1 LRQRKA
7 SVRAASL
14 TRRAL
19 VLLACLA
26 AIPAGLR
33 AATTCEIRGM
43 VVDGDG
49 RPLPGVVL
57 VLRNDTLASPER
69 GTVTDVGGKFRFPLL
84 TPGPGYRLRASL
96 AGYSAIEFRDIE
108 LSAGEVHAADV
119 VLRPEAELRETI
131 RVHAQGDVIDTE
143 RPTTST
149 VFSSDLIAGLP
160 VLGRDYQDILS
171 LAPGV
176 TDVNDT
182 GNPNIH
188 GARDTDMVTLVDGVS
203 TTDPFTGYYGQQL
216 NIESIQEIEV
226 ITSGASAEFSRAQ
239 GGFAN
244 ILTKSGGNEFQA
256 TFKMFV
262 RSHRLDGDGA
272 GIDPPD
278 VQGGIGEAEGFRDLR
293 FTDLYPFLSLAGAL
307 RKDRLWYYLASEYI
321 QQENPVNAV
330 TQAFVIP
337 TRGYRQFAKATAQLA
352 SSHKLVFSLSLDHTQ
367 DDNLGI
373 DSLTNLESGYSFK
386 RGGPTYTLKEES
398 IFGPQTLLESTASRF
413 DNRFARTPTLDPDT
427 NRNGILY
434 VDRFPGL
441 GGNQNGLFE
450 AKELDSGE
458 DFDRDGAYD
467 LWEDFD
473 QNTFLDPGED
483 LDGDGRLT
491 DAHACEGTDHEDVN
505 CNGRIDRETDAN
517 QNGKVDPGED
527 TGLLLP
533 CVPVGAFCTY
543 EIVPGTAGN
552 GAFDSEDRNGNGVL
566 DVVGDSGYTPYP
578 FWNDRNHN
586 GIREHGEFH
595 SPLSADRSYQIDVAG
610 RQSGPNPYEYSD
622 HRTRLTWREDLSVY
636 VPEFFGT
643 HDLKL
648 GAVYEREG
656 FDRKT
661 WLRPQTQI
669 APPSFGPGG
678 APRVSLITA
687 FMGVPIFVN
696 NTAGGNNLGLYLQ
709 DTYKPLPNLTFGLG
723 LRFDHEDLTSFGFTS
738 FEPHAERRIYSSL
751 MALANVDAD
760 LFDRIDPKGLED
772 DPLYVTNPAAAL
784 ELSTLISTL
793 KTLAPQRMTRHNAD
807 IDVFAPFLGPVIGS
821 TQTLAGLLQ
830 LGVRPRTAE
839 DVRIQNNNLAP
850 RLSATWDPRSDG
862 KSKLFAS
869 WNRYYDKLFLNTMVL
884 EEGPDEF
891 TRVYTFDEDGVNNQG
906 IPDAQMGRNVSQSP
920 PTAFQI
926 DRGLRTPFSDEVT
939 AGYERELAPEV
950 TLSVT
955 YVRRDYRDQLQ
966 DVDLNHHTARDP
978 TTGKYLD
985 RSGGLGCTFGSCSL
999 VSDGIPDLYV
1009 ENFFLNRVFRL
1020 GNYNQQTYRGWELE
1034 IVRRLSRK
1042 WQMNANYTYSK
1053 SRGNA
1058 ESFLSEVGDDPSL
1071 AEFEPGYL
1079 SYDQRHVIKL
1089 SAKTNLPRDWQLG
1102 GIATWASGLPYS
1114 VVQLRTAADDVGYV
1128 QQRLLYGAIGPQGL
1142 VRESRNS
1149 HRNRATYDFN
1159 ARLQKNF
1166 VVGSAAASGF
1176 FEVFNIL
1183 NSDSLRV
1190 FEIQQTQPSEFSR
1203 TAPRIVGER
1212 RFGRR
1217 FEFGVQFDF

>member
-1 LRQRKA
+1 
-7 SVRAASL
+7 
-14 TRRAL
+14 
-19 VLLACLA
+19 
-26 AIPAGLR
+26 
-33 AATTCEIRGM
+33 M

-49 RPLPGVVL
+49 RPLPGVVV

-69 GTVTDVGGKFRFPLL
+69 GTVTDAGGKYRFGLL
-84 TPGPGYRLRASL
+84 APGPGYRLRASL
-96 AGYSAIEFRDIE
+96 AGFSTIEFRDIE

-131 RVHAQGDVIDTE
+131 RVRAQADVVDTE

-149 VFSSDLIAGLP
+149 VFSSELIAGLP

-262 RSHRLDGDGA
+262 RSYRLDGDGA

-278 VQGGIGEAEGFRDLR
+278 VQGGIGEAKGFRDLR
-293 FTDLYPFLSLAGAL
+293 FTDLYPFLSLSGAI

-321 QQENPVNAV
+321 QKENPVNAV
-330 TQAFVIP
+330 TQAFVVP

-352 SSHKLVFSLSLDHTQ
+352 PSHKLVFSLNLDRTK

-373 DSLTNLESGYSFK
+373 DSLANTESGYSFE

-398 IFGPQTLLESTASRF
+398 IFGPQTLLESTASWF
-413 DNRFARTPTLDPDT
+413 DNRFARTPTLNPDT
-427 NRNGILY
+427 NHNGILY
-434 VDRFPGL
+434 VDQFPEL
-441 GGNQNGLFE
+441 GGDQNGVLEMF
-450 AKELDSGE
+450 ELDSGE
-458 DFDRDGAYD
+458 DYDRDGAYD
-467 LWEDFD
+467 LWEDFNSD
-473 QNTFLDPGED
+473 SILQSAED

-491 DAHACEGTDHEDVN
+491 DSVACEGKDHEDAN
-505 CNGRIDRETDAN
+505 CNGRIDREIDAN
-517 QNGKVDPGED
+517 LNGKVDPEED
-527 TGLLLP
+527 TGI
-533 CVPVGAFCTY
+533 GTFCQAWACAVKT
-543 EIVPGTAGN
+543 VPGTAGN
-552 GAFDSEDRNGNGVL
+552 GQFDSEDRNGNGVL

-578 FWNDRNHN
+578 FWKDRNHN
-586 GIREHGEFH
+586 GIREYGEYQA
-595 SPLSADRSYQIDVAG
+595 PLPPDRPYLIDADG
-610 RQSGPNPYEYSD
+610 RQSGPNPYEFSD

-656 FDRKT
+656 FDRDT
-661 WLRPQTQI
+661 WLRPSAQI
-669 APPSFGPGG
+669 QPPSFAGG
-678 APRVSLITA
+678 GQPIVTLLKASI
-687 FMGVPIFVN
+687 GVPLFVN
-696 NTAGGNNLGLYLQ
+696 NTAEGNNLGLYLQ

-723 LRFDHEDLTSFGFTS
+723 LRFDREDLTSFGFTS
-738 FEPHAERRIYSSL
+738 FEPHEERRIYSNL
-751 MALANVDAD
+751 MALVGVDSD
-760 LFDRIDPKGLED
+760 LFDSIDPKGIDE
-772 DPLYVTNPAAAL
+772 DPLYVTNPEAAL
-784 ELSTLISTL
+784 GLSTLLSTL
-793 KTLAPQRMTRHNAD
+793 RTLAPRRMTRHNAD
-807 IDVFAPFLGPVIGS
+807 IDVFAPFLGPVIGN
-821 TQTLAGLLQ
+821 TGTLPALLQ
-830 LGVRPRTAE
+830 LGVLPRIPE
-839 DVRIQNNNLAP
+839 DIRIQNNNLAP
-850 RLSATWDPRSDG
+850 RLSVTWDPRADG

-884 EEGPDEF
+884 EEGPDEV
-891 TRVYTFDEDGVNNQG
+891 TRVYTFDEDGLDILGV
-906 IPDAQMGRNVSQSP
+906 PDAQIGRTVSLSP

-926 DRGLRTPFSDEVT
+926 DRRLRTPFSDEVT
-939 AGYERELAPEV
+939 AGYQRELAPEI

-978 TTGKYLD
+978 TSGRFLD
-985 RSGGLGCTFGSCSL
+985 RNGDLACGSGSCSN
-999 VSDGIPDLYV
+999 VGDGLPDLYV
-1009 ENFFLNRVFRL
+1009 EDFFLNRVFRL

-1034 IVRRLSRK
+1034 IARRLSRK

-1058 ESFLSEVGDDPSL
+1058 ESFLSDVGDDPSL
-1071 AEFEPGYL
+1071 AEFEPGFL

-1114 VVQLRTAADDVGYV
+1114 MVQLRRAADDVGYE
-1128 QQRLLYGAIGPQGL
+1128 QSRLLYGAIGAKGL
-1142 VRESRNS
+1142 ESESRNS
-1149 HRNRATYDFN
+1149 HRNHATYDFN

-1183 NSDSLRV
+1183 NSDSLRI
-1190 FEIQQTQPSEFSR
+1190 FQIQQTQGATIGVRDSR
-1203 TAPRIVGER
+1203 RIIGER

-1217 FEFGVQFDF
+1217 YEFGVQFDF

>member
-1 LRQRKA
+1 MRQGKA
-7 SVRAASL
+7 RFRAASL

-19 VLLACLA
+19 ILLVCLGGSS
-26 AIPAGLR
+26 ILSGLR
-33 AATTCEIRGM
+33 AATTCEIRGT
-43 VVDGDG
+43 VVDGDS

-69 GTVTDVGGKFRFPLL
+69 GTVTDAGGKFRFALL

-96 AGYSAIEFRDIE
+96 AGFSTIEFRDIE
-108 LSAGEVHAADV
+108 LSAGEVHAADI

-131 RVHAQGDVIDTE
+131 RVQAQGDVVDTE

-149 VFSSDLIAGLP
+149 VFSSELIAGLP

-216 NIESIQEIEV
+216 NIESIQEIEI

-244 ILTKSGGNEFQA
+244 VVTKSGGNEFQA

-278 VQGGIGEAEGFRDLR
+278 VQGGIGEAKGFRDLR
-293 FTDLYPFLSLAGAL
+293 FTDLYPFLSLSGAI

-337 TRGYRQFAKATAQLA
+337 TRGYRQFVKATAQLA
-352 SSHKLVFSLSLDHTQ
+352 ASHKLVFSLSLDHTR

-373 DSLTNLESGYSFK
+373 DSLVNTESGYSFE
-386 RGGPTYTLKEES
+386 RGGPTYTLKGES
-398 IFGPQTLLESTASRF
+398 IFGPQTLLESTVSWF

-434 VDRFPGL
+434 VDQFPEL
-441 GGNQNGLFE
+441 GGNQNGLLE
-450 AKELDSGE
+450 VSELDSGE
-458 DFDRDGAYD
+458 DYDRDAAYD
-467 LWEDFD
+467 LWEDFNHD
-473 QNTFLDPGED
+473 TLLEREED

-491 DAHACEGTDHEDVN
+491 DAVACEGKSHEDVN

-517 QNGKVDPGED
+517 LNGKADPEED
-527 TGLLLP
+527 TGL
-533 CVPVGAFCTY
+533 GTFCQAWNCP
-543 EIVPGTAGN
+543 EKIVPGTAGN
-552 GAFDSEDRNGNGVL
+552 GRFDSEDRNGNGLL

-586 GIREHGEFH
+586 GIHEYGEYQA
-595 SPLSADRSYQIDVAG
+595 PLPPDRGYLIDVEG
-610 RQSGPNPYEYSD
+610 RQSGPNPYEYAD

-643 HDLKL
+643 HDFKL

-656 FDRKT
+656 FDRDT
-661 WLRPQTQI
+661 WLRPSSQI
-669 APPSFGPGG
+669 QGRSFGSGG
-678 APRVSLITA
+678 LARETLLTA

-696 NTAGGNNLGLYLQ
+696 NTAAGSNLGLYLQ

-723 LRFDHEDLTSFGFTS
+723 LRFDREDLTSFGFTS
-738 FEPHAERRIYSSL
+738 FDPHKERRIYSNL
-751 MALANVDAD
+751 MALTGVDSD
-760 LFDRIDPKGLED
+760 LFDSISPKGIEV
-772 DPLYVTNPAAAL
+772 DPLYASDAQAAL
-784 ELSTLISTL
+784 QLSTLLTTL
-793 KTLAPQRMTRHNAD
+793 RSLAPRRMTRHNAD
-807 IDVFAPFLGPVIGS
+807 IEVFAPGLGPVIGRS
-821 TQTLAGLLQ
+821 GSLASLLQ
-830 LGVRPRTAE
+830 LGVRPRTPE
-839 DVRIQNNNLAP
+839 DIRIQNNNLAP
-850 RLSATWDPRSDG
+850 RLSVTWDPRSDG

-891 TRVYTFDEDGVNNQG
+891 TRVYTFDPDGLTILGVPNGQV
-906 IPDAQMGRNVSQSP
+906 GRSVSLSP

-926 DRGLRTPFSDEVT
+926 DRRLRTPFSDEVT
-939 AGYERELAPEV
+939 AGYQRELAPEI
-950 TLSVT
+950 TFSVT

-966 DVDLNHHTARDP
+966 DIDLNHHAVRDP
-978 TTGKYLD
+978 ETGRYLD
-985 RSGGLGCTFGSCSL
+985 RNGTVCGTATCALDGL
-999 VSDGIPDLYV
+999 PDLYV

-1034 IVRRLSRK
+1034 IARRLSRK

-1053 SRGNA
+1053 SWGNA
-1058 ESFLSEVGDDPSL
+1058 ESFLSDVGDDPTL
-1071 AEFEPGYL
+1071 AEFEPGFL

-1114 VVQLRTAADDVGYV
+1114 MVQLRDASDDVGYV
-1128 QQRLLYGAIGPQGL
+1128 QQRLLYGSIGPKGL
-1142 VRESRNS
+1142 ESEPRNN
-1149 HRNRATYDFN
+1149 HRNHATYDFN
-1159 ARLQKNF
+1159 ARLQKSF
-1166 VVGSAAASGF
+1166 VMGSAAASGF

-1190 FEIQQTQPSEFSR
+1190 FEIQQRQGIAGR
-1203 TAPRIVGER
+1203 DIRKIIGER

-1217 FEFGVQFDF
+1217 FEFGVQLDF